1 MLCCFIDGV
10 DFQQGNK
17 GTKFSIEP
25 IRINKKEWF
34 TVGKITVYHD
44 YFSTKNF
51 QGKSTSWNKSD
62 YVTSKLF
69 GQYYI

>member
-51 QGKSTSWNKSD
+51 QGKW
-62 YVTSKLF
+62 
-69 GQYYI
+69 